1 MLLSGARRL
10 LLPSG
15 RRASS
20 TSSTSALQYR
30 PKESLVQRMSF
41 NASLR
46 SRDEHRKLSLAALGS
61 LASPEARVARLLAL
75 RRTYS
80 VLEGAL
86 DEEAAAEGAAADADG
101 LSEFSS
107 LYGAAGAFWRAHAEG
122 LRRLPAIQRALDAD
136 KGPSLFPDMKLD
148 DDQRLWEPAQKQ
160 YARRVAAAATLN
172 GDLLLGH
179 VFAAHVV
186 ANLDLELTVRL
197 PLGARVDFFDAERR
211 LGFASTCNPTP
222 TKAEAALAAI
232 EQCAE
237 ELDDDVQTA
246 IAAEATRALELH
258 RSVFVAGAGWRNAG
272 VAGAKLAL
280 ARVAEQM
287 RPTPPDAAEAET
299 RKV

>member
-30 PKESLVQRMSF
+30 PKETLVQRMSF

-86 DEEAAAEGAAADADG
+86 DKEAGRRRHAHDSQATLHPQAAAEDATADADG

-107 LYGAAGAFWRAHAEG
+107 LYGAAGAFWREHAEG
-122 LRRLPAIQRALDAD
+122 LRRLPAIQKALDAD
-136 KGPSLFPDMKLD
+136 KGPSMFPEMKLD

-160 YARRVAAAATLN
+160 CVLC
-172 GDLLLGH
+172 G
-179 VFAAHVV
+179 
-186 ANLDLELTVRL
+186 
-197 PLGARVDFFDAERR
+197 
-211 LGFASTCNPTP
+211 
-222 TKAEAALAAI
+222 
-232 EQCAE
+232 
-237 ELDDDVQTA
+237 
-246 IAAEATRALELH
+246 LH
-258 RSVFVAGAGWRNAG
+258 
-272 VAGAKLAL
+272 
-280 ARVAEQM
+280 
-287 RPTPPDAAEAET
+287 
-299 RKV
+299 